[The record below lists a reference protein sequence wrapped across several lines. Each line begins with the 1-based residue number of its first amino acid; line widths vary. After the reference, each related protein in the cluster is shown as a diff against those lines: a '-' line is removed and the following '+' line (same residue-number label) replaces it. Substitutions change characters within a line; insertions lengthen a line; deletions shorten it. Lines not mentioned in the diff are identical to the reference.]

1 MLSPCFKVI
10 KKSDNKTQVSLFCEL
25 EHNVHII
32 LSIYLLINVLISS
45 IYLSRERITRVIH
58 MLADEQKEVQLM
70 TQGNIAVAVGL
81 KHVCYTLSIHYLIIV
96 LNIHPLFVKYSSI
109 VTPLSMNIHPLLLH
123 CPWIFIHW
131 PWIFIHPLLL
141 H

>member
-1 MLSPCFKVI
+1 M
-10 KKSDNKTQVSLFCEL
+10 CEL

-32 LSIYLLINVLISS
+32 LSIYLLIDVFISS

-81 KHVCYTLSIHYLIIV
+81 KHVCYTLSM
-96 LNIHPLFVKYSSI
+96 HPLCF
-109 VTPLSMNIHPLLLH
+109 H
-123 CPWIFIHW
+123 CPSII
-131 PWIFIHPLLL
+131 
-141 H
+141 